1 MSWQNVAKDKKDR
14 IDASIPPEWRLK
26 SQPSEY
32 CVMGYTSIC
41 DVMSTDEISI
51 TNSSATDLVAKM
63 AKGELTSVEVT
74 TAFCKRAA
82 LAHQFVSRLW
92 VQYEPC

>member
-1 MSWQNVAKDKKDR
+1 MSWQDIAKDKKDR

-26 SQPSEY
+26 SQPSEDNVLEY
-32 CVMGYTSIC
+32 INIGG
-41 DVMSTDEISI
+41 VMSTDEISI

-63 AKGELTSVEVT
+63 AEGKLTSVEVT

-82 LAHQFVSRLW
+82 LAHQLVSSSRI
-92 VQYEPC
+92 Q